1 MSTPSFDLP
10 RPTRT
15 ANSAAGPR
23 QPRTVPQT
31 VTPPVQMNK
40 TKPDV
45 NKTKHFGGINLNPAL
60 NLTIVGTNNS
70 PGQGAAPAGPS
81 AGAAG
86 SSTGTPGAGFMSNE
100 DIHAFCEHVRK
111 HARNRAVE
119 RTMDAEQLE
128 SVLRHIP
135 TPDGAMGG
143 ARFRAIRVSR
153 HLKRIGRAEQLIAKE
168 AAALYAQFQ
177 REYESELNK
186 VGKARPKPAAKFTF

>member
-1 MSTPSFDLP
+1 MSTPFDLP

-23 QPRTVPQT
+23 QPRTAPRT

-45 NKTKHFGGINLNPAL
+45 NKTKFFNLNPAV
-60 NLTIVGTNNS
+60 NLTIVGTNNA
-70 PGQGAAPAGPS
+70 GQGAATAGPA

-86 SSTGTPGAGFMSNE
+86 GSNTGTPGAGFMSNE

-111 HARNRAVE
+111 EARNRAVE

-128 SVLRHIP
+128 AMLRHIP
-135 TPDGAMGG
+135 MPDGVMGG
-143 ARFRAIRVSR
+143 ARFRAARVSR
-153 HLKRIGRAEQLIAKE
+153 HLKVIARAEQLIAKK

-177 REYESELNK
+177 REYESELNRI
-186 VGKARPKPAAKFTF
+186 GKARPKPAAKFTF

>member
-1 MSTPSFDLP
+1 
-10 RPTRT
+10 
-15 ANSAAGPR
+15 
-23 QPRTVPQT
+23 
-31 VTPPVQMNK
+31 MNK

-60 NLTIVGTNNS
+60 NLTIVGTNNA
-70 PGQGAAPAGPS
+70 GQEAGS
-81 AGAAG
+81 AGAATG
-86 SSTGTPGAGFMSNE
+86 AAGGNSTATPGAGFMSNE

-177 REYESELNK
+177 REYESELNQ